1 VDGKAFVDVGKVA
14 TMVTT
19 TPGVS
24 YSLASAGVGLRW
36 NGPAGVSLN
45 AELAHAFV
53 EGSVTHNGDNRVHFS
68 LIGAF

>member
-1 VDGKAFVDVGKVA
+1 MHKYLESIS
-14 TMVTT
+14 TVTAS

-24 YSLASAGVGLRW
+24 YSLASAGAGLRW

-45 AELAHAFV
+45 AELARAFV